1 MISIGGI
8 YIKHAEVKKAALT
21 GIDSVYIPVS
31 NKQQSTD
38 WFVEHFGLV
47 VEGDHL
53 LVGKVEV
60 FLVHSNEDQP
70 RNFFTVS
77 WLKSGDR
84 YEMPAICF
92 RTLEIA
98 KL

>member
-1 MISIGGI
+1 MEQID
-8 YIKHAEVKKAALT
+8 AKKAILT
-21 GIDSVYIPVS
+21 GIDTVYISVS

-60 FLVHSNEDQP
+60 FLVEANESQP
-70 RNFFTVS
+70 RNFFTKN

-92 RTLEIA
+92 RAMEIT
-98 KL
+98 KLY